1 MSEHGSETP
10 LIDSNLFITVSGPP
24 GCGASTLCTRLA
36 EAMGCPYVAGG
47 DIFRDIA
54 EERDMTLTQLS
65 AKAQASDEID
75 RALDQRL
82 RDIAEEWGTANKPF
96 ILESRL
102 AGWLAGDRADL
113 RIYLDAPD
121 DVRMDRLDDREE
133 TAAETG
139 VREVGEA
146 GRYESYYEIDVED
159 LELYDLH
166 LNTARWDQN
175 GVFELVKTAIEQ
187 YDPEVDE
194 GAFGT
199 SPVDVEDENDE

>member
-1 MSEHGSETP
+1 MSEHGTETP

-24 GCGASTLCTRLA
+24 GCGASTLCTRLS
-36 EAMGCPYVAGG
+36 EAMDCPYVAGG

-65 AKAQASDEID
+65 AKAQESDEID

-82 RDIAEEWGTANKPF
+82 RDIAEQWGMANKPF

-113 RIYLDAPD
+113 RIYLDAPEA
-121 DVRMDRLDDREE
+121 VRRDRIEDREE
-133 TAAETG
+133 TAAELG

-146 GRYESYYEIDVED
+146 GRYQSYYEIDVED

-166 LNTARWDQN
+166 LNTARWNQA
-175 GVFELVKTAIEQ
+175 GVFELVRTAIEQ
-187 YDPEVDE
+187 YDPETDE

-199 SPVDVEDENDE
+199 NPVDVEE